1 MSDIANLQ
9 PHREIGGWVISY
21 IGPIRIGCW
30 LELVREFFLKPCYW
44 RLLRDV
50 CRQTTGCCRDGEHLG
65 Q

>member
-30 LELVREFFLKPCYW
+30 LELFREFFPET
-44 RLLRDV
+44 LL
-50 CRQTTGCCRDGEHLG
+50 
-65 Q
+65 

>member
-30 LELVREFFLKPCYW
+30 LELVREFFPET
-44 RLLRDV
+44 LLLEIV
-50 CRQTTGCCRDGEHLG
+50 EGCLQTNHWLLS
-65 Q
+65 